1 MHKIKKIIKN
11 KIPNSMQVT
20 DIPSLS
26 KTNIRAH
33 SKLNIPVINKVIL
46 IYFSIFFDFENTGK
60 LRM

>member
-11 KIPNSMQVT
+11 KILTSMQVT

-33 SKLNIPVINKVIL
+33 SKLSIPVINKVGL
-46 IYFSIFFDFENTGK
+46 IFFSILFDFENTGIK
-60 LRM
+60 NN